1 MTGPDLS
8 GPLRPGARTFT
19 LEGRAAPGLF
29 LVGWLAFLMGVGFL
43 VVAFLSGVAEGVS
56 FALALI
62 GLALLSLGLVAGAG
76 SQTIERAAHA
86 PVGPPSSAERPPSSA
101 EGPPS
106 SAEGPPSSP
115 IGPSPWSVGTS
126 PVGTSPVGPSPFLVF
141 AASIPLSLLII
152 AILGVPLVALGMET
166 TGPVATLL
174 SVAVQA
180 IVYLAL
186 IRLLVVGTG
195 TLTWRAMGIGGRPLP
210 ALVEDVAWGVVIA
223 VPVLLA
229 SALLAV
235 LLSPILP
242 TPDSPLP
249 PSGSGGGLAANVLA
263 AVVVAPLG
271 EELFFRGFSTT
282 IWARSMPVRAAV
294 VRAAVFFAI
303 GHVLTV
309 GGADFGDATGRAVV
323 AFVTRLPVALA
334 LGAIFVRRR
343 SLAAPLALHATFN
356 GLLLVL
362 AQIATHG

>member
-1 MTGPDLS
+1 MTGPDLP
-8 GPLRPGARTFT
+8 GPPRPGARTFT

-29 LVGWLAFLMGVGFL
+29 LVGWLAFLMGAGFL

-86 PVGPPSSAERPPSSA
+86 PDGPPSA
-101 EGPPS
+101 
-106 SAEGPPSSP
+106 
-115 IGPSPWSVGTS
+115 
-126 PVGTSPVGPSPFLVF
+126 PVGPSPFLVF

-152 AILGVPLVALGMET
+152 AILGVPLVALGMDT
-166 TGPVATLL
+166 AGPLATLL

-180 IVYLAL
+180 LVYLAL

-195 TLTWRAMGIGGRPLP
+195 TLTWRAMGIGGRPVP

-294 VRAAVFFAI
+294 ARAAVFFAI

-309 GGADFGDATGRAVV
+309 GGTDFGDATGRAVV

-362 AQIATHG
+362 AQVATHG